1 MVAIGG
7 AIAVPLSRAV
17 AGRGVAAAG
26 VTEAFLVAVPLLDAR
41 LRVFGRHAR
50 RLHAQADDLGRD
62 LRASRAEAERWRSEA
77 HQALAGLSAAMDRQ
91 FERWGLTEA
100 ECEVAVLLL
109 KGLSHKEI
117 AQQRGTG
124 DGTVRQQALSVYQ
137 KSGADG
143 RAGLA
148 AFFLQDLALP
158 RPATGARRG

>member
-1 MVAIGG
+1 
-7 AIAVPLSRAV
+7 
-17 AGRGVAAAG
+17 
-26 VTEAFLVAVPLLDAR
+26 
-41 LRVFGRHAR
+41 
-50 RLHAQADDLGRD
+50 
-62 LRASRAEAERWRSEA
+62 
-77 HQALAGLSAAMDRQ
+77 MDRQ